1 MSYAVTSTVRGV
13 PAVCGLVGCV
23 AHAKWAIAAGRAVK
37 LPEVRGECG
46 ASLSVTVRCWSVL
59 VARKAV
65 ELTAPTPLVQV
76 TLAVAGSPFAEL
88 STLALTT
95 PRPVAWV

>member
-1 MSYAVTSTVRGV
+1 MSYAVTS
-13 PAVCGLVGCV
+13 AVNGAPSLRD
-23 AHAKWAIAAGRAVK
+23 ALPISKNRMTLPLAGRTVK
-37 LPEVRGECG
+37 LPEFWGECG

-76 TLAVAGSPFAEL
+76 TLAVAGSPLGEL
-88 STLALTT
+88 STLELTT
-95 PRPVAWV
+95 PWPAAWV